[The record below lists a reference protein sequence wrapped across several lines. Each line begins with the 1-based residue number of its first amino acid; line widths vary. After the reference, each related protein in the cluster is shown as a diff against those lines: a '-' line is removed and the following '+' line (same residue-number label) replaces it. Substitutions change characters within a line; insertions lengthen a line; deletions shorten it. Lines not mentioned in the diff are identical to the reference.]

1 MLTPTF
7 ACKRIV
13 YIEDLV
19 VIVNT
24 PSLEEKLAI
33 ARLKRGDLD
42 GMETLVKRYQVRA
55 VYAAFLIAR
64 DPKLAEDVVQDAFLR
79 MAEKIGQFDED
90 RPFGAWF
97 MRIVINAATK
107 AAGKQ
112 RRFMPLEG
120 PQNEETSAVADWL
133 MDPAARPDLIAET
146 NETRQMVWKALGEL
160 TAEQRAVIIMRHFL
174 DMSDAEMTLEL
185 DRPLTT
191 IRWRLKTARNQL
203 RKILQHFRKQDY
215 QEVQDERQG

>member
-1 MLTPTF
+1 M
-7 ACKRIV
+7 
-13 YIEDLV
+13 
-19 VIVNT
+19 
-24 PSLEEKLAI
+24 
-33 ARLKRGDLD
+33 
-42 GMETLVKRYQVRA
+42 Q
-55 VYAAFLIAR
+55 
-64 DPKLAEDVVQDAFLR
+64 
-79 MAEKIGQFDED
+79 
-90 RPFGAWF
+90 
-97 MRIVINAATK
+97 IVINAAIR

-120 PQNEETSAVADWL
+120 LQNEETSAVADWL

-174 DMSDAEMTLEL
+174 DMSEAEMTLEL

-191 IRWRLKTARNQL
+191 VRWRLKTARNQL
-203 RKILQHFRKQDY
+203 RKILQHFWKQDY